1 MKRIKFWFLILIPFV
16 FSCSEEEL
24 QLNDEILDTEG
35 VIARITSDISG
46 SSCGSPGGILTL
58 TYSADFNPNDVN
70 WSIQSGNISII
81 GGQGTNRV
89 TLRFASNFNGGSV
102 FAIGSAGNG
111 GIVYSDPYT
120 ISKCSSEG
128 RLGNRSQCTLPT
140 SIGIR
145 QEIEECVGD
154 FVVFSATVPS
164 NSCPGS
170 FSWTSWGDGS
180 IVTTPNDATIT
191 AETYGPNFSVT
202 ATYTSAGGSSISRS
216 WQTIF
221 SNNGCFGEISF

>member
-81 GGQGTNRV
+81 GGQGTNRLLCD
-89 TLRFASNFNGGSV
+89 LRQTSMEV
-102 FAIGSAGNG
+102 QCLQSAQQ
-111 GIVYSDPYT
+111 VMEVLY
-120 ISKCSSEG
+120 
-128 RLGNRSQCTLPT
+128 
-140 SIGIR
+140 
-145 QEIEECVGD
+145 
-154 FVVFSATVPS
+154 
-164 NSCPGS
+164 
-170 FSWTSWGDGS
+170 
-180 IVTTPNDATIT
+180 IVTHIQYPNVHPKVDL
-191 AETYGPNFSVT
+191 
-202 ATYTSAGGSSISRS
+202 
-216 WQTIF
+216 
-221 SNNGCFGEISF
+221 EIDLNVHPQLQ